1 MDMRMPRWPAPPQI
15 MAHRLQPVAAMTPRD
30 TSVSMVKAPWRRARK
45 AALWKGQAAQV
56 TTGAVS
62 SAMIHCQP
70 TNWRAGTMEIA
81 MTGTD
86 MSRARMRRC
95 LRSAARSRWEAPIRG
110 AGAEAGSTAAAG
122 PVAASAEDAPGL
134 VAAAGPA
141 TVADSTAGAPGA
153 PGSAA
158 GPAGAAV
165 AGVGAAGAA
174 GGAAAGF
181 AAVVGSGDAPSP
193 SGPAGRGPADCAV
206 VRPVTAAVYPARAT
220 VAMSSSSL
228 TSRVRTMWADSV
240 ARLTLAV
247 TPSSLPSF
255 FSTRATQEAQ
265 VMPPTARSTVPI
277 GAVAMGV
284 WLIEGSW
291 GTATGRSRSRC
302 GPARRRWW
310 VGGRMGRSGVRGVT
324 RVRRRRARW
333 RRRCSRPPRRRRP

>member
-1 MDMRMPRWPAPPQI
+1 
-15 MAHRLQPVAAMTPRD
+15 
-30 TSVSMVKAPWRRARK
+30 
-45 AALWKGQAAQV
+45 
-56 TTGAVS
+56 
-62 SAMIHCQP
+62 
-70 TNWRAGTMEIA
+70 
-81 MTGTD
+81 
-86 MSRARMRRC
+86 MRRC

-110 AGAEAGSTAAAG
+110 AGAEAGST
-122 PVAASAEDAPGL
+122 S
-134 VAAAGPA
+134 
-141 TVADSTAGAPGA
+141 GAPGA

-158 GPAGAAV
+158 GSAGAAV
-165 AGVGAAGAA
+165 AGVGAAGAPDP
-174 GGAAAGF
+174 AA
-181 AAVVGSGDAPSP
+181 SP
-193 SGPAGRGPADCAV
+193 GPACCRASASGRAV

-291 GTATGRSRSRC
+291 EDGDGPVAFAVRSGPSSLVGRRPDGPLGGAGRGPRQATSRSM
-302 GPARRRWW
+302 AST
-310 VGGRMGRSGVRGVT
+310 V
-324 RVRRRRARW
+324 
-333 RRRCSRPPRRRRP
+333 

>member
-15 MAHRLQPVAAMTPRD
+15 MAHRLQPVAATTPRD

-110 AGAEAGSTAAAG
+110 AGSTAAAG

-134 VAAAGPA
+134 VAAAAGPA

-174 GGAAAGF
+174 GGAAAGAPDP
-181 AAVVGSGDAPSP
+181 AASP
-193 SGPAGRGPADCAV
+193 GPACCRASASGRAV

-277 GAVAMGV
+277 GAVAMGI

-291 GTATGRSRSRC
+291 GDGDGPVAFAVRSGPSSLVGRRPDGPLGGAGRGPRQATSRSM
-302 GPARRRWW
+302 AST
-310 VGGRMGRSGVRGVT
+310 V
-324 RVRRRRARW
+324 
-333 RRRCSRPPRRRRP
+333 

>member
-15 MAHRLQPVAAMTPRD
+15 MAHRLQPVAATTPRD

-110 AGAEAGSTAAAG
+110 AGAAGAGSM
-122 PVAASAEDAPGL
+122 
-134 VAAAGPA
+134 AAAGPA
-141 TVADSTAGAPGA
+141 TAVDSTAGAPGA

-174 GGAAAGF
+174 GGAAAGAPDP
-181 AAVVGSGDAPSP
+181 AAS
-193 SGPAGRGPADCAV
+193 SGPACCRASASGRAV

-333 RRRCSRPPRRRRP
+333 RRRCSRPPRQRRP

>member
-110 AGAEAGSTAAAG
+110 AGAAA
-122 PVAASAEDAPGL
+122 
-134 VAAAGPA
+134 
-141 TVADSTAGAPGA
+141 
-153 PGSAA
+153 GSAA
-158 GPAGAAV
+158 GS
-165 AGVGAAGAA
+165 
-174 GGAAAGF
+174 AAAGF
-181 AAVVGSGDAPSP
+181 AAVVGSGGALSP
-193 SGPAGRGPADCAV
+193 SGLAGRGPADCAV

-220 VAMSSSSL
+220 VAMSSSSV
-228 TSRVRTMWADSV
+228 TSRVRTRWADSV

-284 WLIEGSW
+284 WLMEGS
-291 GTATGRSRSRC
+291 
-302 GPARRRWW
+302 
-310 VGGRMGRSGVRGVT
+310 
-324 RVRRRRARW
+324 
-333 RRRCSRPPRRRRP
+333 

>member
-15 MAHRLQPVAAMTPRD
+15 MAHRLQPVAATTPRD

-110 AGAEAGSTAAAG
+110 AGAAAGSTTAAG
-122 PVAASAEDAPGL
+122 SVAAE
-134 VAAAGPA
+134 
-141 TVADSTAGAPGA
+141 ADSTSGAPG
-153 PGSAA
+153 P
-158 GPAGAAV
+158 
-165 AGVGAAGAA
+165 AAGAA
-174 GGAAAGF
+174 GSTEAVASAGAVAPAVGAATAAVGVSPGAAAG
-181 AAVVGSGDAPSP
+181 APSP
-193 SGPAGRGPADCAV
+193 AASPGPACCRASASGCAV

-291 GTATGRSRSRC
+291 GDGDGPVAFAVRSGPSSLVGRRPDGPLGGAGRGPRQATSRSM
-302 GPARRRWW
+302 AST
-310 VGGRMGRSGVRGVT
+310 V
-324 RVRRRRARW
+324 
-333 RRRCSRPPRRRRP
+333 